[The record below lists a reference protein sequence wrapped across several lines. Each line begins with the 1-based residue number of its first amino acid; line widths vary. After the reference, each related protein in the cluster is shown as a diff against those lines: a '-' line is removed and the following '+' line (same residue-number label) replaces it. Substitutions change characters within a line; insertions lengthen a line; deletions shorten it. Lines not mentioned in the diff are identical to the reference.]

1 MTKFFKVGMGVAA
14 TSALA
19 LALAVP
25 VFNEVDPASLRVN
38 EARVASV
45 YVADEDVVDVIV
57 TEADTEE
64 NKEADTEQIPE
75 EDTEQYTE
83 VNTEEYNSET
93 EEIIKDAKNYIE
105 IIHDPEGVHI
115 GREIDMDEALEKSK
129 EFHIEKY
136 DDDMKSLAEEY
147 LAQGYFLSDA
157 DYSAEVWES
166 GIGYSIEDE
175 KGYPVKSII
184 FTNGFDVVDENNGNN
199 TMYMSVLKMTP
210 EEFDEYMM
218 QNQQLWYKT
227 ETDQEV
233 KYEASDEYNNETIIY
248 NKEKEI
254 FIYENDFSE
263 AALNAVG

>member
-25 VFNEVDPASLRVN
+25 VFNEVDPVSLRVN

-136 DDDMKSLAEEY
+136 DDDMKALAEEY

-157 DYSAEVWES
+157 
-166 GIGYSIEDE
+166 
-175 KGYPVKSII
+175 
-184 FTNGFDVVDENNGNN
+184 
-199 TMYMSVLKMTP
+199 VLM
-210 EEFDEYMM
+210 
-218 QNQQLWYKT
+218 LWMRIT
-227 ETDQEV
+227 ETTPCICQ
-233 KYEASDEYNNETIIY
+233 S
-248 NKEKEI
+248 
-254 FIYENDFSE
+254 
-263 AALNAVG
+263 

>member
-25 VFNEVDPASLRVN
+25 VFNEVDPVSLRVN

-57 TEADTEE
+57 T
-64 NKEADTEQIPE
+64 EADTEQIPE

-136 DDDMKSLAEEY
+136 DDDMKALAEEY

-175 KGYPVKSII
+175 KGYPIKSII

-218 QNQQLWYKT
+218 QNQQLWCKT